1 MINGRF
7 VSWKKNL
14 LNRSCCVTLAKS
26 VVTVVLIYDLQN
38 IWLPYS
44 IFDNI
49 DVIVHSFIWRIFFCH
64 SVKESNWAKITLW
77 FRNSYNYELKW
88 LSSW

>member
-38 IWLPYS
+38 I
-44 IFDNI
+44 
-49 DVIVHSFIWRIFFCH
+49 
-64 SVKESNWAKITLW
+64 
-77 FRNSYNYELKW
+77 
-88 LSSW
+88 